1 MNKLIAMDSVHSVKQ
16 IEEEAV
22 SRMHRVAKSYYQ
34 SGGNANITL
43 RDNLD
48 AFDNV
53 KLNRSA
59 EVDIQKFSGIE
70 TTILG
75 QKVASPICIVS
86 TAY

>member
-1 MNKLIAMDSVHSVKQ
+1 
-16 IEEEAV
+16 
-22 SRMHRVAKSYYQ
+22 MHRVAKSYYQ
-34 SGGNANITL
+34 SGGNANVTL
-43 RDNLD
+43 KDNLE

-59 EVDIQKFSGIE
+59 EIDIQKFKGIS

-86 TAY
+86 TAYQRMAHPEGEVATSRAAESIGIP